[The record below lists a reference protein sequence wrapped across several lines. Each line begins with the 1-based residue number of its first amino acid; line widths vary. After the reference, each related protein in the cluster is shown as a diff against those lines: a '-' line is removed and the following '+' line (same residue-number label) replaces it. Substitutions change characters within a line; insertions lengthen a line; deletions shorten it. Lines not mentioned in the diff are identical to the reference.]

1 MQTFWD
7 NMLRV
12 VAVIGLL
19 AVLLL
24 GAWGIIQI
32 AFLLPSFFGG
42 LFGARPSAN
51 IAAETVTVSVPA
63 TVVAG
68 TPFNLSWSHT
78 KKSGEYSYAVSY
90 SCEAGFAVATVVP
103 TGSWAQVPCNTPFN
117 YTNASSSM
125 PLVGVLATSTKS
137 AKPTFT
143 VAATKLSTGAVTARG
158 TAATSASAP
167 TGSTS
172 TTKPTTT
179 TTKTTTKTT
188 KSGGTYY
195 ASGRTSNLYG
205 YSDLAVTIDSVQSIG
220 GNAAVVFTIKN
231 IGTNVSPSNWTFNAT
246 IPQNGTYVYPSGPQ
260 QALYP
265 GDRIVYTLRYSET
278 LGYNGNQPCT
288 GYGFPCAAPTTY
300 GGPGSCN
307 QYGPCTVP
315 GYVNYT
321 VTPNQ
326 YSYSYSGTWANQQV
340 VSVQVDPLN
349 LFNEVT
355 KANNWASQY
364 YVAY

>member
-7 NMLRV
+7 NVLRI

-32 AFLLPSFFGG
+32 AFLLPSFFGN
-42 LFGARPSAN
+42 LFHRTPATQNES
-51 IAAETVTVSVPA
+51 VSVSVPA
-63 TVVAG
+63 AVVAG
-68 TPFNLSWSHT
+68 TPFTLTWSHAN
-78 KKSGEYSYAVSY
+78 KSGEYSYAVSY
-90 SCEAGFAVATVVP
+90 SCETNFAVAAPTP
-103 TGSWAQVPCNTPFN
+103 TGSWSQVPCNTPFN

-125 PLVGVLATSTKS
+125 SLIGLLATSTKS

-143 VAATKLSTGAVTARG
+143 VTATKLSTGAVTARG
-158 TAATSASAP
+158 SAATTVSAPASASN
-167 TGSTS
+167 
-172 TTKPTTT
+172 TKTT
-179 TTKTTTKTT
+179 TTKTKSTT

-205 YSDLAVTIDSVQSIG
+205 YPDLAVTIDSVNSVG
-220 GNAAVVFTIKN
+220 GNATVVFTIKN
-231 IGTNVSPSNWTFNAT
+231 VGTNVSPSNWTFNAT
-246 IPQNGTYVYPSGPQ
+246 IPQNGTYVYPSAPQ

-278 LGYNGNQPCT
+278 SGYNGQQPCT

-307 QYGPCTVP
+307 QYGPCTIP
-315 GYVNYT
+315 GYANYT
-321 VTPNQ
+321 ITPNQ
-326 YSYSYSGTWANQQV
+326 YSYSYSGAWQNQQV
-340 VSVQVDPLN
+340 VSIQVDPFS
-349 LFNEVT
+349 LFNEAT
-355 KANNWASQY
+355 RANNWASQY
-364 YVAY
+364 YFAY

>member
-7 NMLRV
+7 NVLRV
-12 VAVIGLL
+12 VAVLGLL

-42 LFGARPSAN
+42 LFHRTPAIVGES
-51 IAAETVTVSVPA
+51 ISVSVPA
-63 TVVAG
+63 TAAAG
-68 TPFNLSWSHT
+68 TPFNLTWSHSNKT
-78 KKSGEYSYAVSY
+78 GEYSYAVSY
-90 SCEAGFAVATVVP
+90 SCEQGLAVAAPVP
-103 TGSWAQVPCNTPFN
+103 TGGWAQVPCNTPFN
-117 YTNASSSM
+117 YINASSTT
-125 PLVGVLATSTKS
+125 PLIGVLATSTKS

-143 VAATKLSTGAVTARG
+143 VAATKLSTGTITARG
-158 TAATSASAP
+158 TAATSVTAPASTA
-167 TGSTS
+167 
-172 TTKPTTT
+172 TTKTTET
-179 TTKTTTKTT
+179 KTTKTTTKN
-188 KSGGTYY
+188 GGTYY

-205 YSDLAVTIDSVQSIG
+205 YPDLAVTIDSVQSIS

-231 IGTNVSPSNWTFNAT
+231 VGTNVSPSNWAFNAT

-278 LGYNGNQPCT
+278 NGYNGNQPCT

-326 YSYSYSGTWANQQV
+326 YSYSYSGTWNNQQV
-340 VSVQVDPLN
+340 VSVQVDPFGLI
-349 LFNEVT
+349 NEAT
-355 KANNWASQY
+355 KANNWASAN

>member
-7 NMLRV
+7 NVLRV

-42 LFGARPSAN
+42 LFGSRPSTT
-51 IAAETVTVSVPA
+51 IAGETVSVSVPA
-63 TVVAG
+63 TATAN
-68 TPFNLSWSHT
+68 TPFTLTWSHT

-90 SCEAGFAVATVVP
+90 SCESNFAVAALTP
-103 TGSWAQVPCNTPFN
+103 TGSWSQVPCNTPFN

-125 PLVGVLATSTKS
+125 SIIGLLGTSTKS

-143 VAATKLSTGAVTARG
+143 VTATKLSTGAITARG
-158 TAATSASAP
+158 TAATTVNAP
-167 TGSTS
+167 TSTA
-172 TTKPTTT
+172 TKPTTT
-179 TTKTTTKTT
+179 TKPKTTT

-205 YSDLAVTIDSVQSIG
+205 YPDLAVTIDSVQSIG
-220 GNAAVVFTIKN
+220 GNAAVIFTIKN
-231 IGTNVSPSNWTFNAT
+231 VGTNVSPANWTFNAT
-246 IPQNGTYVYPSGPQ
+246 IPQNGTYVYPSAPQ

-278 LGYNGNQPCT
+278 SGYNGNQPCT

-326 YSYSYSGTWANQQV
+326 YSYSYSGSWNNQQV
-340 VSVQVDPLN
+340 VSIQVDPSGY
-349 LFNEVT
+349 FNEVT

>member
-7 NMLRV
+7 NVLRV

-42 LFGARPSAN
+42 LFGGHTTTNAPG
-51 IAAETVTVSVPA
+51 ETVSVSVPA
-63 TVVAG
+63 TATAG
-68 TPFNLSWSHT
+68 TPFNITWSHSN
-78 KKSGEYSYAVSY
+78 KSGEYSYVVSY
-90 SCEAGFAVATVVP
+90 SCETGFAVAAPVP
-103 TGSWAQVPCNTPFN
+103 TGSWVQVPCNTPFN

-125 PLVGVLATSTKS
+125 QLVGVLATSTKS

-143 VAATKLSTGAVTARG
+143 VAATKLSTGVITARG
-158 TAATSASAP
+158 TAATSISAP
-167 TGSTS
+167 VGTTS
-172 TTKPTTT
+172 TKPTTT
-179 TTKTTTKTT
+179 TPAKTTT

-205 YSDLAVTIDSVQSIG
+205 YPDLAVTIDSVQSIG
-220 GNAAVVFTIKN
+220 GNAAVIFTIKN
-231 IGTNVSPSNWTFNAT
+231 VGTNVSPNNWTFNAT

-278 LGYNGNQPCT
+278 SGYNGAAPCT
-288 GYGFPCAAPTTY
+288 GYSFPCAAPTTY

-321 VTPNQ
+321 ITPNQ
-326 YSYSYSGTWANQQV
+326 YSYSYSGGWANQQV
-340 VSVQVDPLN
+340 VSIQVDPFS

-364 YVAY
+364 YIAY